1 MSNKKNNIT
10 KNIKILFSSFSSLLF
25 LLIIIIAYISSIIFY
40 LNNLK
45 KCSCYNELD
54 KNNYSNLNY
63 LILIESILLSFSI
76 ILVILFLIGIFF
88 ANILQKGGSEN
99 INYIL
104 YFTAII
110 PLIIYGF
117 FFYYVYKV
125 HQNLNKI
132 HDCYCSQSKLIYLLY
147 IQCIIMIFGLG
158 YKYYNLYCIIKYF

>member
-10 KNIKILFSSFSSLLF
+10 KNIQIPFSLLLFS
-25 LLIIIIAYISSIIFY
+25 LIIIIAYISAIIFY

-45 KCSCYNELD
+45 NCSCYNELD

-63 LILIESILLSFSI
+63 LIIIESILLSFNI
-76 ILVILFLIGIFF
+76 IFAILCLIGIFYS
-88 ANILQKGGSEN
+88 NKLQKGGNKN

-104 YFTAII
+104 YFAAII
-110 PLIIYGF
+110 TLIIYGF

-132 HDCYCSQSKLIYLLY
+132 HDCDCSQSKLIYLLY
-147 IQCIIMIFGLG
+147 IQCIFMIFSLG
-158 YKYYNLYCIIKYF
+158 NTYYNLLV